1 MISAVL
7 TRSAD
12 LSVRVSPS
20 CLLSC
25 LHHRSGRTPFGL
37 DWYRLAIGSYFLFD
51 YPYSPCF
58 FYFCWCLV
66 PQPACVSHK
75 ATFCLFGLS
84 AFSHLSSLMFSS
96 VWLVL
101 LLGLLA
107 FFSVLLGILHLCRLS
122 TLLVVLFE
130 LMSD

>member
-1 MISAVL
+1 M
-7 TRSAD
+7 
-12 LSVRVSPS
+12 
-20 CLLSC
+20 
-25 LHHRSGRTPFGL
+25 
-37 DWYRLAIGSYFLFD
+37 FD
-51 YPYSPCF
+51 YPYSPCI

-101 LLGLLA
+101 LLW
-107 FFSVLLGILHLCRLS
+107 
-122 TLLVVLFE
+122 LLVNTHYHCGRGKLCNDFDWHANPQGE
-130 LMSD
+130 LVAISDEATRPSSCHVNNSTTIQHQLILIMSANKSHHTHMMHHRIMII